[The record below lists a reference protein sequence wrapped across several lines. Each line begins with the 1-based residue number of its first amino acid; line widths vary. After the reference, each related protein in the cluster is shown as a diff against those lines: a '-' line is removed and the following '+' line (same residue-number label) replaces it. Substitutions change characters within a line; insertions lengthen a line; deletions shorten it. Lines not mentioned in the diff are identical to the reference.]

1 MGPQGDRRAVR
12 AAARRRRARRGAAIA
27 ALSTVVVFGGLAL
40 LVTSSSGWPAVR
52 ETFFSSEAFSSSF
65 GDVAKGFW
73 LDVKLFCVVEVAVLL
88 VGLLV
93 AIVRT
98 TRSPALFPFR
108 AVAVA
113 YTDLFRG
120 VPVIILV
127 YLIGFGVLALELE
140 GLPTSPFVLGGA
152 ALTLAYGAYV
162 AEVFRAGILSV
173 HPSQGAAALA
183 LGLTRGQALRHV
195 ILPQAVRRVVPPLV
209 NDFIALQKDVALIS
223 FLGPAEA
230 FRIAQIAAAQTFNYT
245 PLMAAMLL
253 YLCVTLPMV
262 RLLDRLLERDR
273 RSRGGGEAVVL

>member
-1 MGPQGDRRAVR
+1 MDLQGDRRAVR

-52 ETFFSSEAFSSSF
+52 ETFFSSEAFNSSF
-65 GDVAKGFW
+65 GDVARGFW

-93 AIVRT
+93 AVVRT

-108 AVAVA
+108 AVAIA

-140 GLPTSPFVLGGA
+140 GLPTSPYVLGGA

-262 RLLDRLLERDR
+262 RLLDRLLDRDR
-273 RSRGGGEAVVL
+273 RSRGGGEVVVL

>member
-1 MGPQGDRRAVR
+1 MGPQSDRRAVR

-52 ETFFSSEAFSSSF
+52 ETFFSSAAFSSSF

-93 AIVRT
+93 AVVRT

-108 AVAVA
+108 AVAIA

-140 GLPTSPFVLGGA
+140 GLPTSPYVLGGA

-262 RLLDRLLERDR
+262 RLLDRLLDRDR
-273 RSRGGGEAVVL
+273 RSRGGGEVVVL